1 HSRGWTGITIDD
13 CWKGWAILL
22 RQKQKKLIML
32 PSETMIWQPEFTDK
46 TLSRKPG
53 AVQVKEMRL
62 QNISDI
68 ETANAWLPTFIEA
81 YNNRFATSPRT
92 TDNAHL
98 DVHHSEEELGYIFSL
113 QAKRVL
119 SKNLTFQYKSSAFQ
133 VRSEGRG
140 YRLRHSVV
148 TVCENFDGEINV
160 LYDGKALGWEKY
172 VDGPEPIPLDDE
184 KSVHERVD
192 NARIDLRSKYYVKPK
207 ADHPWLTRRTQS
219 HQQVK
224 PPKLPKKKPDP
235 DKKD

>member
-1 HSRGWTGITIDD
+1 
-13 CWKGWAILL
+13 
-22 RQKQKKLIML
+22 
-32 PSETMIWQPEFTDK
+32 
-46 TLSRKPG
+46 
-53 AVQVKEMRL
+53 MRL

-224 PPKLPKKKPDP
+224 PRSYLKEA
-235 DKKD
+235 

>member
-1 HSRGWTGITIDD
+1 MPTAR
-13 CWKGWAILL
+13 
-22 RQKQKKLIML
+22 RQKGRVERANQ
-32 PSETMIWQPEFTDK
+32 
-46 TLSRKPG
+46 TLQDRL
-53 AVQVKEMRL
+53 VKEMRL

-133 VRSEGRG
+133 VRSESRG

-160 LYDGKALGWEKY
+160 LYDTQRST
-172 VDGPEPIPLDDE
+172 VLDDE

>member
-1 HSRGWTGITIDD
+1 MLILMCTILKRN
-13 CWKGWAILL
+13 W
-22 RQKQKKLIML
+22 
-32 PSETMIWQPEFTDK
+32 
-46 TLSRKPG
+46 
-53 AVQVKEMRL
+53 V
-62 QNISDI
+62 ISS
-68 ETANAWLPTFIEA
+68 A
-81 YNNRFATSPRT
+81 YRRSAFCLKIS
-92 TDNAHL
+92 
-98 DVHHSEEELGYIFSL
+98 I
-113 QAKRVL
+113 
-119 SKNLTFQYKSSAFQ
+119 FQYKSSAFQ

-224 PPKLPKKKPDP
+224 PRSYLKRSLIPIKKIETKIDSVECISIHRV
-235 DKKD
+235 DS

>member
-1 HSRGWTGITIDD
+1 MHGCRPLLKPITTGS
-13 CWKGWAILL
+13 L
-22 RQKQKKLIML
+22 RRLVLLIML
-32 PSETMIWQPEFTDK
+32 ILMCTI
-46 TLSRKPG
+46 L
-53 AVQVKEMRL
+53 
-62 QNISDI
+62 
-68 ETANAWLPTFIEA
+68 
-81 YNNRFATSPRT
+81 
-92 TDNAHL
+92 
-98 DVHHSEEELGYIFSL
+98 
-113 QAKRVL
+113 KRNWVI
-119 SKNLTFQYKSSAFQ
+119 SSAYRRSAFCLKISLSSTKA
-133 VRSEGRG
+133 VRFRYAVRACG

-207 ADHPWLTRRTQS
+207 ADHPRLTRRTQS

-235 DKKD
+235 DKRLKPRSIRLSAYPFIG

>member
-1 HSRGWTGITIDD
+1 MIVSKSISLTWVSFQPATGTIFGF
-13 CWKGWAILL
+13 K
-22 RQKQKKLIML
+22 
-32 PSETMIWQPEFTDK
+32 
-46 TLSRKPG
+46 
-53 AVQVKEMRL
+53 
-62 QNISDI
+62 
-68 ETANAWLPTFIEA
+68 
-81 YNNRFATSPRT
+81 RFAFGIRHRGERT
-92 TDNAHL
+92 VLVGEHAT
-98 DVHHSEEELGYIFSL
+98 YIFSL

-133 VRSEGRG
+133 VRSESRG